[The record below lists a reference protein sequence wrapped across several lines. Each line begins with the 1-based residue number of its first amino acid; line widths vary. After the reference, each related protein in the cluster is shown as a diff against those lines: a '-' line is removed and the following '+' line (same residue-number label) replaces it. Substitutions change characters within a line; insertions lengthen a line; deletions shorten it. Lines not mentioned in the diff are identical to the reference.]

1 MTHAKFILPLVL
13 AGVLSMPLSPVL
25 AAADTGAPTTS
36 QPAEAAR
43 ARALLDRAVRHMMS
57 AGDRALSAF
66 SRAGEFT
73 DGDLYVYALDTRGV
87 LLASGGASYSFIG
100 RDMLDYRD
108 PDGKPLFAEI
118 LDGALKHGGGS
129 IEYRWLNLQRGT
141 VERKIAY
148 YQAVGSRILAVGY
161 YAPRATPE
169 QAMSVLW
176 RAVDELKRNAPAA
189 AFAAFNDING
199 SFVRDDTYVFV
210 VGITDRRMHAHGA
223 MPRLIGRNVAELRD
237 VDGKQI
243 IDQML
248 NIVST
253 ADAGG
258 LDYKWR
264 NPVTGEIEKKHTFV
278 RRVGDYMVGVG
289 YYEP

>member
-1 MTHAKFILPLVL
+1 MRHANFILPLIL
-13 AGVLSMPLSPVL
+13 AGCLSLPPSLSS
-25 AAADTGAPTTS
+25 AAANADTPESRQTT
-36 QPAEAAR
+36 EATR
-43 ARALLDRAVRHMMS
+43 ARALLHRAVSHMTS
-57 AGDRALSAF
+57 AGDRALGAF

-73 DGDLYVYALDTRGV
+73 DGDLYVYVLDTNGV
-87 LLASGGASYSFIG
+87 LLASGGASYSLIG
-100 RDMLDYRD
+100 RNLLDYRD
-108 PDGKPLFAEI
+108 PDGRKLFAEI
-118 LDGALKHGGGS
+118 LDGALTRGHGS
-129 IEYRWLNLQRGT
+129 IDYRWLNLQRGT
-141 VERKIAY
+141 IERKIAY
-148 YQAVGSRILAVGY
+148 YQAVGDRILAVGY

-176 RAVDELKRNAPAA
+176 RAVDELKRHGPGT
-189 AFAAFNDING
+189 AFTAFNDING

-223 MPRLIGRNVAELRD
+223 MPRLVGRNVAELKD

-248 NIVST
+248 AIVST
-253 ADAGG
+253 ADSGS